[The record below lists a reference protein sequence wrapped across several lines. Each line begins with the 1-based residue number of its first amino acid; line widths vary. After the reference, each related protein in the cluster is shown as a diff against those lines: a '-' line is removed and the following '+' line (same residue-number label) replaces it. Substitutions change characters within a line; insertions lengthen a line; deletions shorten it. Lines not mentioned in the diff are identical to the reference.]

1 MRLIRRLG
9 GASNIGSNKLLLFAI
24 AEEIDKNYT
33 NVQIIVAKLRL
44 NKVDF
49 VFASDL
55 KLINCLLGPSLHSG
69 KHACPYCEGEMT
81 LALGVLS
88 FFWEP
93 TVLAPEADGGRRTI
107 QESRRH
113 HQKES
118 KEVHKCGERKNAH
131 RR

>member
-1 MRLIRRLG
+1 M
-9 GASNIGSNKLLLFAI
+9 LFAI

-55 KLINCLLGPSLHSG
+55 KLINCLLGPSMHSG
-69 KHACPYCEGEMT
+69 KHACPNCEGEMT

-93 TVLAPEADGGRRTI
+93 TVLPEADGGRRTI